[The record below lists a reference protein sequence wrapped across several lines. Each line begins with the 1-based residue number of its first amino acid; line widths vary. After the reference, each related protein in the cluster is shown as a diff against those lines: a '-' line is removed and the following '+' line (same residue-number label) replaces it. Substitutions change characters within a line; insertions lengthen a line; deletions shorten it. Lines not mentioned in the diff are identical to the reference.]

1 MNENLPTNV
10 QLDANGNG
18 SVVFATDVI
27 ATIAGLAATEVEGV
41 ASMAGTASS
50 SSLADIFTR
59 KNQSSKALTKGVR
72 VDLDENKAVTI
83 HLTIIVDY
91 GSPIPE
97 VAGNIQENVKK
108 AIETMSGLTV
118 SSVDVHVQGVS
129 FEREQR
135 SAAEIEEKQH
145 LMLQKEQEEAKAD
158 AAKPAEETKAEEPKA
173 EESKP
178 EEPKAEE
185 PKADEPKAEESTPA
199 EEEDDEGEY
208 ELDLG
213 DEPED
218 DEEDADKAQND
229 DAGQAASSAADEA
242 VN

>member
-18 SVVFATDVI
+18 SVVFSTDVI

-41 ASMAGTASS
+41 ASMAGTAGG

-59 KNQSSKALTKGVR
+59 KNQSSKSLTKGVR
-72 VDLDENKAVTI
+72 VDLGENNAVTI
-83 HLTIIVDY
+83 HLTIVVDY

-135 SAAEIEEKQH
+135 SAAEIEQKQR
-145 LMLQKEQEEAKAD
+145 LMLQKEQEEAKA
-158 AAKPAEETKAEEPKA
+158 EEAKAEAPKPEAPRAEPEAPKA
-173 EESKP
+173 EET
-178 EEPKAEE
+178 A
-185 PKADEPKAEESTPA
+185 PA

-218 DEEDADKAQND
+218 DEAGADKPED
-229 DAGQAASSAADEA
+229 SGDAEQAAPETADEA
-242 VN
+242 VK

>member
-41 ASMAGTASS
+41 ASMAGTAGS

-59 KNQSSKALTKGVR
+59 KNQSSKSLTKGVR
-72 VDLDENKAVTI
+72 VDLGENNAVTI
-83 HLTIIVDY
+83 HLTIVVDY

-135 SAAEIEEKQH
+135 SAAEIEQKQR

-158 AAKPAEETKAEEPKA
+158 ASKPAEAPKPEAPKAEPEAPKA
-173 EESKP
+173 EET
-178 EEPKAEE
+178 A
-185 PKADEPKAEESTPA
+185 PA

-218 DEEDADKAQND
+218 DEAGADKPEDKD
-229 DAGQAASSAADEA
+229 DAEQAAPETADEA
-242 VN
+242 VK

>member
-41 ASMAGTASS
+41 ASMAGTAGS

-59 KNQSSKALTKGVR
+59 KNQSSKSLTKGVR
-72 VDLDENKAVTI
+72 VDLGENNAVTI
-83 HLTIIVDY
+83 HLTIVVDY

-135 SAAEIEEKQH
+135 SAAEIEQKQR
-145 LMLQKEQEEAKAD
+145 LMLQKEQEEAKA
-158 AAKPAEETKAEEPKA
+158 EEAKAEAPKPEAPKAEPEAPKA
-173 EESKP
+173 EES
-178 EEPKAEE
+178 A
-185 PKADEPKAEESTPA
+185 PA
-199 EEEDDEGEY
+199 EEEEDEGEY

-218 DEEDADKAQND
+218 EEADKND
-229 DAGQAASSAADEA
+229 GAEQAAPETADEA
-242 VN
+242 VK

>member
-41 ASMAGTASS
+41 ASMAGTAGS

-59 KNQSSKALTKGVR
+59 KNQSSKSLTKGVR
-72 VDLDENKAVTI
+72 VDLGENNAVTI
-83 HLTIIVDY
+83 HLTIVVDY

-135 SAAEIEEKQH
+135 SAAEIEQKQR
-145 LMLQKEQEEAKAD
+145 LMLQKEQEEAKA
-158 AAKPAEETKAEEPKA
+158 EEAKAEAPKPEPEAPKA
-173 EESKP
+173 EET
-178 EEPKAEE
+178 A
-185 PKADEPKAEESTPA
+185 PA

-218 DEEDADKAQND
+218 DEAGEDKPEDKD
-229 DAGQAASSAADEA
+229 DAEQAAPETADEA
-242 VN
+242 VK

>member
-41 ASMAGTASS
+41 ASMAGTAGSS
-50 SSLADIFTR
+50 SRADIFTR
-59 KNQSSKALTKGVR
+59 KNQSSKSLTRGVR
-72 VDLDENKAVTI
+72 VDLGENNAVTI
-83 HLTIIVDY
+83 HLTIVVDY

-135 SAAEIEEKQH
+135 SVAEIEQKQR
-145 LMLQKEQEEAKAD
+145 LMLQKEQEEAKA
-158 AAKPAEETKAEEPKA
+158 E
-173 EESKP
+173 
-178 EEPKAEE
+178 
-185 PKADEPKAEESTPA
+185 
-199 EEEDDEGEY
+199 
-208 ELDLG
+208 
-213 DEPED
+213 
-218 DEEDADKAQND
+218 
-229 DAGQAASSAADEA
+229 
-242 VN
+242 

>member
-41 ASMAGTASS
+41 ASMSGSAGS

-59 KNQSSKALTKGVR
+59 KNQNSRNLTRGVR
-72 VDLDENKAVTI
+72 VELGENNSVTI
-83 HLTIIVDY
+83 HLTIVVDY
-91 GSPIPE
+91 GSPIPD

-129 FEREQR
+129 FEREQK
-135 SAAEIEEKQH
+135 SVAEIEQQQR
-145 LMLQKEQEEAKAD
+145 LMLQKEQERAD
-158 AAKPAEETKAEEPKA
+158 KPAEAVKPEAPKA
-173 EESKP
+173 EP
-178 EEPKAEE
+178 PKAEE
-185 PKADEPKAEESTPA
+185 PKPEEPETEETKAEDE
-199 EEEDDEGEY
+199 DEGEY

-218 DEEDADKAQND
+218 EAAE
-229 DAGQAASSAADEA
+229 QAPATEAEA
-242 VN
+242 VK

>member
-41 ASMAGTASS
+41 ASMAGTAGG

-59 KNQSSKALTKGVR
+59 KNQSSKSLTKGVR
-72 VDLDENKAVTI
+72 VDLGENNAVTI
-83 HLTIIVDY
+83 HLTIVVDY

-135 SAAEIEEKQH
+135 SAAEIEQKQR
-145 LMLQKEQEEAKAD
+145 LMLQKEQEEAKA
-158 AAKPAEETKAEEPKA
+158 EEAKAEAPKPEAPRAEPEAPKA
-173 EESKP
+173 EET
-178 EEPKAEE
+178 A
-185 PKADEPKAEESTPA
+185 PA

-218 DEEDADKAQND
+218 DEAGADKPED
-229 DAGQAASSAADEA
+229 SGDAEQAAPEAADEA
-242 VN
+242 VK

>member
-41 ASMAGTASS
+41 ASMAGTAGS

-59 KNQSSKALTKGVR
+59 KNQSSKSLTRGVR
-72 VDLDENKAVTI
+72 VDLGENNAVTI
-83 HLTIIVDY
+83 HLTIVVDY

-135 SAAEIEEKQH
+135 SAAEIEQKQR

-158 AAKPAEETKAEEPKA
+158 AAKSAEALKPEASKAEPEAPKA
-173 EESKP
+173 EET
-178 EEPKAEE
+178 A
-185 PKADEPKAEESTPA
+185 PA

-218 DEEDADKAQND
+218 DEAGADKPEDKD
-229 DAGQAASSAADEA
+229 DAEQAAPETADEA
-242 VN
+242 VK

>member
-41 ASMAGTASS
+41 ASMAGTAGS

-59 KNQSSKALTKGVR
+59 KNQSSKSLTRGVR
-72 VDLDENKAVTI
+72 VDLGENNAVTI
-83 HLTIIVDY
+83 HLTIVVDY

-135 SAAEIEEKQH
+135 SVAEIEQKQR
-145 LMLQKEQEEAKAD
+145 LMLQKEQEEAKAE
-158 AAKPAEETKAEEPKA
+158 AAKPAEAPKPEAPKA
-173 EESKP
+173 EE
-178 EEPKAEE
+178 A
-185 PKADEPKAEESTPA
+185 ADEEE
-199 EEEDDEGEY
+199 DEGEY

-218 DEEDADKAQND
+218 EEAGEDKSTDENSDEEQAGSEAADKA
-229 DAGQAASSAADEA
+229 
-242 VN
+242 VK

>member
-41 ASMAGTASS
+41 ASMAGTAGS

-59 KNQSSKALTKGVR
+59 KNQSSKSLTRGVR
-72 VDLDENKAVTI
+72 VDLGENNAVTI
-83 HLTIIVDY
+83 HLTIVVDY

-135 SAAEIEEKQH
+135 SVAEIEQKQR
-145 LMLQKEQEEAKAD
+145 LMLQKEQEEAKAE
-158 AAKPAEETKAEEPKA
+158 AAKPAEAPKTEAPKTEEPKA
-173 EESKP
+173 EE
-178 EEPKAEE
+178 A
-185 PKADEPKAEESTPA
+185 ADEEE
-199 EEEDDEGEY
+199 DEGEY

-218 DEEDADKAQND
+218 EEAGEDKATDENSDEEQAGSEAADKA
-229 DAGQAASSAADEA
+229 
-242 VN
+242 VK

>member
-158 AAKPAEETKAEEPKA
+158 AAKPAEETKAEEPKT

-185 PKADEPKAEESTPA
+185 PKAEESAPA

-218 DEEDADKAQND
+218 DETDADKVQD
-229 DAGQAASSAADEA
+229 GDAEQAASSAADEA

>member
-41 ASMAGTASS
+41 ASMAGTAGG

-59 KNQSSKALTKGVR
+59 KNQSSKSLTKGVR
-72 VDLDENKAVTI
+72 VDLGENNAVTI
-83 HLTIIVDY
+83 HLTIVVDY

-135 SAAEIEEKQH
+135 SAAEIEQKQR
-145 LMLQKEQEEAKAD
+145 LMLQKEQEEAKA
-158 AAKPAEETKAEEPKA
+158 EEAKAEAPKPEAPRAEPEAPKA
-173 EESKP
+173 EET
-178 EEPKAEE
+178 A
-185 PKADEPKAEESTPA
+185 PA

-218 DEEDADKAQND
+218 DEAGADKPED
-229 DAGQAASSAADEA
+229 SGDAEQAAPETADEA
-242 VN
+242 VK

>member
-41 ASMAGTASS
+41 ASMSGGAGS

-59 KNQSSKALTKGVR
+59 KNQNSRNLTRGVR
-72 VDLDENKAVTI
+72 VDLGENNSVTI
-83 HLTIIVDY
+83 HLTIVVDY

-97 VAGNIQENVKK
+97 VAANIQENVKK

-135 SAAEIEEKQH
+135 SAAEIEQQQR
-145 LMLQKEQEEAKAD
+145 LMLQKEQERADKAEPAKAE
-158 AAKPAEETKAEEPKA
+158 AVKTEPVKAETVKAEPAESEA
-173 EESKP
+173 P
-178 EEPKAEE
+178 EEE
-185 PKADEPKAEESTPA
+185 
-199 EEEDDEGEY
+199 DEGEY

-218 DEEDADKAQND
+218 DPAGEEQDAPVQPQQDGEAQ
-229 DAGQAASSAADEA
+229 
-242 VN
+242 

>member
-41 ASMAGTASS
+41 ASMAGTAGG

-59 KNQSSKALTKGVR
+59 KNQSSKSLTKGVR
-72 VDLDENKAVTI
+72 VDLGENNAVTI
-83 HLTIIVDY
+83 HLTIVVDY

-135 SAAEIEEKQH
+135 SAAEIEQKQR
-145 LMLQKEQEEAKAD
+145 LMLQKEQEEAKAEE
-158 AAKPAEETKAEEPKA
+158 ARAEAPKPEAPRAEPEAPKA
-173 EESKP
+173 EES
-178 EEPKAEE
+178 A
-185 PKADEPKAEESTPA
+185 PA

-218 DEEDADKAQND
+218 DEAGEDKSENKD
-229 DAGQAASSAADEA
+229 DAEQAAPETADEA
-242 VN
+242 VK

>member
-41 ASMAGTASS
+41 ASMAGTAGG

-59 KNQSSKALTKGVR
+59 KNQSSKSLTKGVR
-72 VDLDENKAVTI
+72 VDLGENNAVTI
-83 HLTIIVDY
+83 HLTIVVDY

-135 SAAEIEEKQH
+135 SAAEIEQKQR
-145 LMLQKEQEEAKAD
+145 LMLQKEQEEAKA
-158 AAKPAEETKAEEPKA
+158 EEAKAEAPKPEAPRAEPEAPKA
-173 EESKP
+173 EET
-178 EEPKAEE
+178 A
-185 PKADEPKAEESTPA
+185 PA

-218 DEEDADKAQND
+218 DEAGADKPKD
-229 DAGQAASSAADEA
+229 SGDAEQAAPETADEA
-242 VN
+242 VK

>member
-41 ASMAGTASS
+41 ASMAGTAGG

-59 KNQSSKALTKGVR
+59 KNQSSKSLTKGVR
-72 VDLDENKAVTI
+72 VDLGENNAVTI
-83 HLTIIVDY
+83 HLTIVVDY

-135 SAAEIEEKQH
+135 SAAEIEQKQR

-158 AAKPAEETKAEEPKA
+158 ASKPAEAPKPEAPKAEPEAPKA
-173 EESKP
+173 EET
-178 EEPKAEE
+178 A
-185 PKADEPKAEESTPA
+185 PA

-218 DEEDADKAQND
+218 DEAGADKPEDKD
-229 DAGQAASSAADEA
+229 DAEQAAPETADEA
-242 VN
+242 VK

>member
-41 ASMAGTASS
+41 ASMAGTAGG

-59 KNQSSKALTKGVR
+59 KNQSSKSLTKGVR
-72 VDLDENKAVTI
+72 VDLGENNAVTI
-83 HLTIIVDY
+83 HLTIVVDY

-135 SAAEIEEKQH
+135 SAAEIEQKQR
-145 LMLQKEQEEAKAD
+145 LMLQKEQEEAKAEE
-158 AAKPAEETKAEEPKA
+158 ARAEAPKPEAPRAEPEAPKA
-173 EESKP
+173 EET
-178 EEPKAEE
+178 A
-185 PKADEPKAEESTPA
+185 PA

-218 DEEDADKAQND
+218 DEAGADKPED
-229 DAGQAASSAADEA
+229 SGDAEQAAPETADEA
-242 VN
+242 VK